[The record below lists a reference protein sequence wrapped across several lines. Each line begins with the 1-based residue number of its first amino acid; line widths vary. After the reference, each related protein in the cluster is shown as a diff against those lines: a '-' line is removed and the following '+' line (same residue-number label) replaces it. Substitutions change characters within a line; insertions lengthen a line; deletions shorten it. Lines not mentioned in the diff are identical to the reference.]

1 MIRRVETAL
10 EERTGGSSFLRATLR
25 YVFPDHWSFLLGE
38 IALYSFVV
46 LVATGTFLA
55 LFYSPSTAETT
66 YQGGY
71 SPLGHSRTTAATAT
85 VDLRA

>member
-1 MIRRVETAL
+1 VIRRLETAV
-10 EERTGGSSFLRATLR
+10 EERTGSASFLRKALR

-55 LFYSPSTAETT
+55 LFYSPSAAETT

-71 SPLGHSRTTAATAT
+71 EPLVGQEMTPAYA
-85 VDLRA
+85 